1 MPSSLA
7 LKVGPGGR
15 PFTLHVPQRKQPV
28 PGSANPPCCWA
39 PGTSLA
45 TGKGR
50 APQSALLRRD
60 ESTWAAALPPCSPSK
75 GKTRDS
81 LGLQKE
87 PEALWTWVLDIWRKS
102 RLTPGK
108 MDGTILHRATDF
120 VRERNRQREKKKK
133 TKTKNKPIHHLLLHL
148 AGERKQQAEL
158 GSGEGRGDAFSKASM
173 EDSSTGPLASFP
185 MVTHQGTQ
193 ETLIC
198 KDC

>member
-1 MPSSLA
+1 MGDHSRSMSPKGSSQCQALQILPVIGLREQAWLQGRGGHPSQLCS
-7 LKVGPGGR
+7 GGM
-15 PFTLHVPQRKQPV
+15 K
-28 PGSANPPCCWA
+28 
-39 PGTSLA
+39 
-45 TGKGR
+45 
-50 APQSALLRRD
+50 
-60 ESTWAAALPPCSPSK
+60 ALPPCSPSK

-120 VRERNRQREKKKK
+120 VRERNRQKEKKKK

-148 AGERKQQAEL
+148 AGERKQRTEL